1 MNHVNFF
8 SIFKHIFYSSFLANR
23 QKYTNIGNLGFK
35 SLAFIL
41 FEILLLL
48 NSCQNSKLSKS
59 CNFKGKIIQ
68 GKPKI
73 CVSFFHE
80 ESLQEFSR

>member
-1 MNHVNFF
+1 MNHVIFF
-8 SIFKHIFYSSFLANR
+8 QFLNIYSTHHSLS
-23 QKYTNIGNLGFK
+23 GNLGFK

-59 CNFKGKIIQ
+59 CNSKGKIIQ

-80 ESLQEFSR
+80 ESIQEFSR

>member
-1 MNHVNFF
+1 MFKPTQNESCDFF
-8 SIFKHIFYSSFLANR
+8 QFLNIYSTHHSLS
-23 QKYTNIGNLGFK
+23 GNLGFK

-80 ESLQEFSR
+80 ESIQEFSR